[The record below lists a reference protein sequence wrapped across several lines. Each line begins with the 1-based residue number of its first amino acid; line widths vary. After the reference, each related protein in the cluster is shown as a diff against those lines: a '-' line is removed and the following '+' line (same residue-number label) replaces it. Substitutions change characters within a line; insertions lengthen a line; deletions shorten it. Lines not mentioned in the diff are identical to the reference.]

1 MPQQE
6 RLICILSHAV
16 KSSELD
22 RSIVFFKDLCRSSS
36 RSALNKQAA
45 IPTAS
50 STMKTTPSRI
60 ANYRRYCHLPY
71 ILNLEQGNHTYSNEK
86 SGRFSYSSIAA
97 F

>member
-6 RLICILSHAV
+6 RLICILSHAA

-22 RSIVFFKDLCRSSS
+22 RSIVFFKVLCRSSS

-60 ANYRRYCHLPY
+60 ANYVKYVEGIAVYHVFHILSKETILTAMRRVGDSL
-71 ILNLEQGNHTYSNEK
+71 
-86 SGRFSYSSIAA
+86 IAP
-97 F
+97 